1 MLYGTARKITAGP
14 GDEQF
19 SAEHS
24 PQGFQVFDP
33 LRHRN
38 EVSLGPAPSCGPQ
51 RGALGHKRL
60 PEPHAQRHCCPA
72 PSEAGA
78 SGEGGNCAKKPP
90 KRCLAVG
97 SSTALW
103 HRAPPCPCHQHG
115 PCPRTR
121 PAPGGEGAKAAILDS
136 PQAFPRVAAAALP
149 ISAFDIMAL
158 SGNINNS
165 TTARHHTI
173 CKERPRPALPLSNPL
188 LPAPRSC
195 LAAVQLLRCLQKR
208 VLRELHAQLMRNPGT
223 LLAEDEK
230 S

>member
-1 MLYGTARKITAGP
+1 M
-14 GDEQF
+14 D
-19 SAEHS
+19 
-24 PQGFQVFDP
+24 
-33 LRHRN
+33 
-38 EVSLGPAPSCGPQ
+38 
-51 RGALGHKRL
+51 
-60 PEPHAQRHCCPA
+60 
-72 PSEAGA
+72 
-78 SGEGGNCAKKPP
+78 
-90 KRCLAVG
+90 LA
-97 SSTALW
+97 
-103 HRAPPCPCHQHG
+103 C
-115 PCPRTR
+115 
-121 PAPGGEGAKAAILDS
+121 APGGQGAKAAILDS

-223 LLAEDEK
+223 SLAEDEK

>member
-1 MLYGTARKITAGP
+1 MVLPGKLQQGQAMSSFQQNTAPKASKFSTLCVTEMKSPWAQPQAADPSAGP
-14 GDEQF
+14 WGTSGSQ
-19 SAEHS
+19 SHT
-24 PQGFQVFDP
+24 
-33 LRHRN
+33 
-38 EVSLGPAPSCGPQ
+38 
-51 RGALGHKRL
+51 
-60 PEPHAQRHCCPA
+60 
-72 PSEAGA
+72 A
-78 SGEGGNCAKKPP
+78 SGIA
-90 KRCLAVG
+90 
-97 SSTALW
+97 ALRPARQEPREKVEIVQKSHQSGVW
-103 HRAPPCPCHQHG
+103 PWAAAQPCGTVPPPCPCHQHG

-149 ISAFDIMAL
+149 ISALNIMAL

-173 CKERPRPALPLSNPL
+173 HKERPRPALPLSNPL

-223 LLAEDEK
+223 SLAEDEK

>member
-14 GDEQF
+14 DDEQF

-24 PQGFQVFDP
+24 PQGFEVFDP

-38 EVSLGPAPSCGPQ
+38 EVSLGPAPSCARGPQ

-78 SGEGGNCAKKPP
+78 LGEGGNRAKKPP
-90 KRCLAVG
+90 KQCLAVG
-97 SSTALW
+97 SSTALR
-103 HRAPPCPCHQHG
+103 HRAPRVRATGAQHG

-121 PAPGGEGAKAAILDS
+121 PAPGGEGVKAAILDS
-136 PQAFPRVAAAALP
+136 PQAFPCVAAAALP
-149 ISAFDIMAL
+149 VSALDIMAL
-158 SGNINNS
+158 GGNINS
-165 TTARHHTI
+165 TMTRHHTI
-173 CKERPRPALPLSNPL
+173 RKERPRPALPLSNPL

-208 VLRELHAQLMRNPGT
+208 VLRELHA
-223 LLAEDEK
+223 
-230 S
+230 